1 MAEDRRPNTASSN
14 KYKRQ
19 IRISMIAVFIIE
31 FVVLLIAVYK
41 LRR

>member
-1 MAEDRRPNTASSN
+1 MTENQGPNTASS

-19 IRISMIAVFIIE
+19 IKVAVIAVFIIE
-31 FVVLLIAVYK
+31 FVALLIAVYK

>member
-1 MAEDRRPNTASSN
+1 MAEDRRPDTASS
-14 KYKRQ
+14 KYKKQ
-19 IRISMIAVFIIE
+19 IRIAMVAVFIIQ